1 MEAKT
6 TQSILAPE
14 RCQHLSPT
22 GRQCCSPA
30 AAPGSTLCA
39 RHAAAA
45 PPPPAD
51 FSAELLNG
59 CGDFQRAQQINHSLI
74 ALYKLLAQGRI
85 SPRQASVLAYIG
97 SLVPR
102 SLKAVDYDL
111 NRFDEESEDRSAES
125 DDEPDEEPGDE
136 QPNKPDAAQ
145 PVGPGKEPLPATA
158 QEFAAQV
165 LNRKPN

>member
-1 MEAKT
+1 MKAKT
-6 TQSILAPE
+6 SKSVLAPE

-30 AAPGSTLCA
+30 AAPGATLCA
-39 RHAAAA
+39 SHAAAA
-45 PPPPAD
+45 PPQSVD

-59 CGDFQRAQQINHSLI
+59 CADFQRAQQINHSLI

-85 SPRQASVLAYIG
+85 APRQAAVLAYIG
-97 SLVPR
+97 SLVLR

-111 NRFDEESEDRSAES
+111 DRFDAES

-136 QPNKPDAAQ
+136 SPSEAVAAQ

-158 QEFAAQV
+158 EEFAAKV
-165 LNRKPN
+165 LERKPN

>member
-1 MEAKT
+1 MKAKT

-30 AAPGSTLCA
+30 AAPGSTLCG

-45 PPPPAD
+45 PPQSID
-51 FSAELLNG
+51 FSAELLARY
-59 CGDFQRAQQINHSLI
+59 GDFQRAQQMNHSLI

-97 SLVPR
+97 SLVLR
-102 SLKAVDYDL
+102 SLKDVDYDL
-111 NRFDEESEDRSAES
+111 DRFSTES
-125 DDEPDEEPGDE
+125 DDEPDEESGDE
-136 QPNKPDAAQ
+136 PSAEPVAAN
-145 PVGPGKEPLPATA
+145 PVGPGKEPPPATA
-158 QEFAAQV
+158 QEFAAKV
-165 LNRKPN
+165 LDLQPN

>member
-1 MEAKT
+1 MKAKT
-6 TQSILAPE
+6 SQSILAPE
-14 RCQHLSPT
+14 RCQHVSPT

-30 AAPGSTLCA
+30 AAPGATLCA
-39 RHAAAA
+39 RHVAAA
-45 PPPPAD
+45 PPQSVD
-51 FSAELLNG
+51 FSAELLARF
-59 CGDFQRAQQINHSLI
+59 GDFPRAQQMNHSLI

-97 SLVPR
+97 SLVLR
-102 SLKAVDYDL
+102 SLKDVDYDL
-111 NRFDEESEDRSAES
+111 DRFDEEEDISAES
-125 DDEPDEEPGDE
+125 GDPREEPVG
-136 QPNKPDAAQ
+136 QPRTAPAVAN